1 MSNLVDIRSC
11 DGVKIPTPLDVAGM
25 WGTVSNLL
33 DSYIPVKENEEQGA
47 CLEEVPV
54 PDIESTV
61 LYKTIEY
68 CQKYLKHPESEE
80 WKKIFF
86 KNTYGDDSLEKIKT
100 YHKDLADL
108 ALAADYLEIPS
119 LLNDV
124 TKVISETIKN
134 KKSEIIRQE
143 WDIPDDLTDEEKEQ
157 IIREHRWAFDL

>member
-11 DGVKIPTPLDVAGM
+11 DGIKIPTPLDVAGM

-33 DSYIPVKENEEQGA
+33 DSYIPVTKNEEQGA

-54 PDIESTV
+54 PDVESAV

-68 CQKYLKHPESEE
+68 CQKYLKDPESQE
-80 WKKIFF
+80 WKKDFF
-86 KNTYGDDSLEKIKT
+86 KNTYGNDNLEKIRT
-100 YHKDLADL
+100 YHRCLANL

-119 LLNDV
+119 LLEDV
-124 TKVISETIKN
+124 TKVIADTIKN
-134 KKSEIIRQE
+134 KNSETIRQE
-143 WDIPDDLTDEEKEQ
+143 WEIPDDLTDEEKEK